1 MLTIKAF
8 ISIAAMKDN
17 DPDVVSQLGEL
28 SDRSHSFARE
38 KYSYYD
44 QASRECEMVVFE
56 SKTDKYVVTPDIHQ
70 RKALEYSQWIYTQ
83 ALAARF
89 NADVEVFKARFLTQ
103 FGGQIDRFECGTMI
117 TARGIWMPAF
127 IRYRLQGQ
135 PENAVRLWYADQ
147 AFQAQY
153 DSYEIIVVP
162 PIKPVDT
169 FMNTT
174 SVVAKALSSF
184 TLPQHQ
190 VDINL
195 AAGGVPFTRHKTT
208 EYTWYAPD
216 DPESTLPTFWS
227 AVVYGGSVV
236 NDDIIRD
243 AIADYILNNSIYNRD
258 QWLPVFPDIFA
269 SRGFSVIPA
278 WHKHSTYDA
287 TPRGSLYSPVLNHGE
302 DLTLANK
309 FAYDHNAE
317 HNAKYLQTTVA
328 QWKSVALIC
337 VSNVENDKKRMR
349 LTDIYPDYALISP
362 TSQDFNRMSFA
373 TTDWVKKL
381 IKALIMAEQFDE
393 YTILEDGFYLLER
406 GLYTYVMFN
415 DQKVDYMVLTR
426 NSLLANI
433 GK

>member
-8 ISIAAMKDN
+8 VSIAAMNDN

-28 SDRSHSFARE
+28 SDRSNSFARE
-38 KYSYYD
+38 KYTYND
-44 QASRECEMVVFE
+44 QAARECELVVFE
-56 SKTDKYVVTPDIHQ
+56 SKEASYVVTPDVHV
-70 RKALEYSQWIYTQ
+70 RKALEISQWIYTQ
-83 ALAARF
+83 ALASKF
-89 NADVEVFKARFLTQ
+89 NIDVEIFKAQFMVQ
-103 FGGQIDRFECGTMI
+103 FGGQIDRFECGTMV

-127 IRYRLQGQ
+127 IRYRLEGQ
-135 PENAVRLWYADQ
+135 PENSVRLWYADQ

-153 DSYEIIVVP
+153 DSYEIIVIP

-174 SVVAKALSSF
+174 SVVAKALTSF
-184 TLPQHQ
+184 SLPQHQ
-190 VDINL
+190 IDITT
-195 AAGGVPFTRHKTT
+195 AAGGIPFTRHKTN

-216 DPESTLPTFWS
+216 DPESTLQTFWS
-227 AVVYGGSVV
+227 AAVYGGAVV

-243 AIADYILNNSIYNRD
+243 AIANYILDNSIYNRD

-269 SRGFSVIPA
+269 SRGFTIIPA

-287 TPRGSLYSPVLNHGE
+287 APRGSLYSPVLEHNE
-302 DLTLANK
+302 DMSLSNR
-309 FAYDHNAE
+309 FSYDNNAE
-317 HNAKYLQTTVA
+317 HNEKYVQTTVA
-328 QWKSVALIC
+328 QWKSLALVCI
-337 VSNVENDKKRMR
+337 SNVENDKKRMR
-349 LTDIYPDYALISP
+349 FTDIYPDYALIS
-362 TSQDFNRMSFA
+362 SQSLDFDRMSFE
-373 TTDWVKKL
+373 TTTWVKKL

-393 YTILEDGFYLLER
+393 YTILDEEFYLLER
-406 GLYTYVMFN
+406 GINTYVMFN